1 MPVTSDIAASYRR
14 PRAVMRRLLSLSENE
29 GRSLAIA
36 MAGCVVVFVGQW
48 PRLAREAHMSGQE
61 LNSLLAGALLAWVF
75 IVPLV
80 LYVLAAFSLMV
91 LKLSGARATG
101 YRCRLALF
109 WAFLA
114 ASPLVLLNGLVA
126 GFVGPGAGL
135 QLVGFL
141 WLVVFLWFW
150 LSNLR
155 EAGWGET

>member
-80 LYVLAAFSLMV
+80 LYVLAALSLLV
-91 LKLSGARATG
+91 LKLSGARTTG
-101 YRCRLALF
+101 YRCR
-109 WAFLA
+109 
-114 ASPLVLLNGLVA
+114 LVLLNGLVA

-150 LSNLR
+150 LSDLR

>member
-80 LYVLAAFSLMV
+80 LYVLAALSLMV
-91 LKLSGARATG
+91 LKLSGARTTG

-109 WAFLA
+109 WAVLA

>member
-14 PRAVMRRLLSLSENE
+14 PRAVMRRLLSLSDNE
-29 GRSLAIA
+29 GRALAIA
-36 MAGCVVVFVGQW
+36 MAGCIVVFVGQW

-61 LNSLLAGALLAWVF
+61 LNSLLAGALFAWVF

-80 LYVLAAFSLMV
+80 LYVLAALSLLV
-91 LKLSGARATG
+91 LKLSGARTTG

-114 ASPLVLLNGLVA
+114 ASPLVLLIGLLA

-141 WLVVFLWFW
+141 WLVVFMWFW
-150 LSNLR
+150 LSNLL